1 LPPRSPSR
9 IAANDHGAGSAQQQT
24 PEAARHLGTPTG
36 EPNQRTALL
45 VDLDG
50 TLTDPAKGI
59 IGCFRLAL
67 ETLGRTA
74 PPAAE
79 LHWIIGPPLRGCFA
93 EALRGEGDPEEA
105 LKIYRGRYSTDGLF
119 EAVVYDGVKETLADL
134 RVAGTRLFLCT
145 AKPLVYAERIL
156 RHFDLERHFE
166 AAYGDE
172 LGGRFQDKANLVGH
186 ILEREGLKADDCCM
200 WGDRKHDVLAASR
213 HGIPTIG
220 ALWGYGG
227 ADELRAAGAA
237 ALCESPS
244 HVPAAFSALPRAA
257 YAPAS

>member
-1 LPPRSPSR
+1 M
-9 IAANDHGAGSAQQQT
+9 SA
-24 PEAARHLGTPTG
+24 EDGGAARAQRETPPASRDAGTPTA
-36 EPNQRTALL
+36 ERNRRSALL

-50 TLTDPAKGI
+50 TLTDPAEGI
-59 IGCFRLAL
+59 VGCFRMAL
-67 ETLGRTA
+67 EALGRIA

-79 LHWIIGPPLRGCFA
+79 LNWIIGPPLRGCFA
-93 EALRGEGDPEEA
+93 EALNGEGDPEEA
-105 LKIYRGRYSTDGLF
+105 LQLYRGRYSTKGLF

-134 RVAGTRLFLCT
+134 RAGGTRLFLCT

-156 RHFDLERHFE
+156 SHFRLEHHFE

-172 LGGRFQDKANLVGH
+172 LGGRFQDKADLIAH
-186 ILEREGLKADDCCM
+186 ILERERLEADDCCM

-213 HGIPTIG
+213 HGMPTIG

-227 ADELRAAGAA
+227 ADELRSAGAA

-244 HVPAAFSALPRAA
+244 EVPPAFRALLRATGGR
-257 YAPAS
+257 AS

>member
-1 LPPRSPSR
+1 LPPGLPPHT
-9 IAANDHGAGSAQQQT
+9 AADDRGAASAQRQT
-24 PEAARHLGTPTG
+24 PEAVRDAGRLTA
-36 EPNQRTALL
+36 ESNRRSALL

-50 TLTDPAKGI
+50 TLTDPAEGI

-67 ETLGRTA
+67 ETLGRIA

-93 EALRGEGDPEEA
+93 EALNGEGDPEEA

-119 EAVVYDGVKETLADL
+119 EAFVYDGVRETLAEL
-134 RVAGTRLFLCT
+134 RAAGTRLFLCT

-156 RHFDLERHFE
+156 SHFGLEHHFE

-172 LGGRFQDKANLVGH
+172 LGGRFQDKADLIAH
-186 ILEREGLKADDCCM
+186 ILEREGLEADACCM

-237 ALCESPS
+237 ALCEAPS
-244 HVPAAFSALPRAA
+244 QVPAAFRTLPPAA
-257 YAPAS
+257 STQAS